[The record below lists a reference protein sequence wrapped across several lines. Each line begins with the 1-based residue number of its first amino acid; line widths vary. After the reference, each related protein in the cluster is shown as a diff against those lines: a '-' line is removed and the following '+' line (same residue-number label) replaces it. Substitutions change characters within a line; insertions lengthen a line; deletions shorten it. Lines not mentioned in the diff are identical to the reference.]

1 MGQFDLEELAVDY
14 TEVLPCSFL
23 TPKALKKREEKEKR
37 KPKIFYLMIA
47 KVHTFIV

>member
-23 TPKALKKREEKEKR
+23 TPKALKEGERKR
-37 KPKIFYLMIA
+37 KPKIFYLMIEKA
-47 KVHTFIV
+47 HTFIV

>member
-23 TPKALKKREEKEKR
+23 TPKALKEGGERKR
-37 KPKIFYLMIA
+37 KPKVFYLMTEKA
-47 KVHTFIV
+47 HTFIV